1 MRKGKLGELLVQAKR
16 VSDDQLKKA
25 VDMQR
30 ILGGKLGT
38 VIVKLGFITDEDLTR
53 FLAKQENLPIADL
66 DQIVIPANLVQSLP
80 REVLERHQVMPIRSK
95 DGVLTLAMSDPTDF
109 EAIDEIQFLAGCTI
123 DITMA
128 SRAQITRCLQQFY
141 EEGQKPA
148 GKAAEASKAPPK
160 GKAKAVEPGLEKALI
175 PLLLDKGI
183 ITLDELRDKAR
194 DLEKGT

>member
-38 VIVKLGFITDEDLTR
+38 VIVKLGFISDEDLTR
-53 FLAKQENLPIADL
+53 FLAKQENLPIVDL
-66 DQIVIPANLVQSLP
+66 NKIVIPANLVNRVP
-80 REVLERHQVMPIRSK
+80 RDVLERHQVIPIQAK
-95 DGVLTLAMSDPTDF
+95 EGVLTLAVSDPTDF

-123 DITMA
+123 DIAMA
-128 SRAQITRCLQQFY
+128 SRAQIAKALQQFY
-141 EEGQKPA
+141 EEGGKPPAKPA
-148 GKAAEASKAPPK
+148 ETPK
-160 GKAKAVEPGLEKALI
+160 TKAKAFEPGLEKALL

-183 ITLDELRDKAR
+183 VTLDELKEKAR
-194 DLEKGT
+194 EMEKGT